1 MFDSTSVPVFKV
13 SRHLDSVPGNRQR
26 PLLVSSNDAFE
37 LTVLLATATASFSLM
52 TAWWQS
58 VRSQTGPGG
67 GPTADCIHILRLEL
81 LQALKQGIELLP
93 ETSLLSDSVKS
104 C

>member
-1 MFDSTSVPVFKV
+1 MPVFKV

-37 LTVLLATATASFSLM
+37 LTVLLATATASLFLND
-52 TAWWQS
+52 S
-58 VRSQTGPGG
+58 VVAKREVSEGPGR
-67 GPTADCIHILRLEL
+67 GPTADCTHILRLEL

-93 ETSLLSDSVKS
+93 ETSLLSDAVKS